1 MKKKCSI
8 LLSAMLAFTSLHA
21 GVLYEN
27 SLQKEG
33 DLAGF
38 SRDGKIRL
46 EKDGV
51 TGDFQDRVE
60 YRTIDRKLDARK
72 FSGRLIRLSCEARA
86 ENILRPRKVF
96 EGIKLELSMKND
108 RRTTWGG
115 IRFPSGTFG
124 WKKFETVCAAPAD
137 LQSVNLA
144 IGIQNSAGK
153 FQIRNLKV
161 ESVGIA
167 VPIRSAANMALKDE
181 RAGDN
186 QGGWTDQGPK
196 QDGRCFFGALFQKQ
210 FAGIPMDAEPEGK
223 GVLTMYSK
231 YFSGGPK
238 QVRIPVRPAE
248 KAKTLYLM
256 HTMAWGPSLKDKYV
270 GFLTLKDKNGKK
282 QEISIVHNR
291 DVADWYR
298 HVTNLKN
305 GYGVLK
311 GRTGDGNLAGLYL
324 SRFPVDPSLGE
335 IAEVEFRAVP
345 ECIWLIL
352 GATLSPTDLPLP
364 SAATTKI
371 RSGAEWLPI
380 QRSEQ
385 NRIRAGSA
393 LDLSA
398 WMRKGTVD
406 ELGRVVIRNG
416 HFVFEKNPTER
427 IRFLTN
433 AVTPHVDLRNL
444 SHKELADL
452 AREMRR
458 NGYNMVRTHFLDQS
472 LMLNGPGKDLEFN
485 PSMLDKIDSYERSFV
500 K

>member
-137 LQSVNLA
+137 LKSVNLA

-238 QVRIPVRPAE
+238 QVRIPIRPAE
-248 KAKTLYLM
+248 KAKTQ
-256 HTMAWGPSLKDKYV
+256 S
-270 GFLTLKDKNGKK
+270 
-282 QEISIVHNR
+282 
-291 DVADWYR
+291 
-298 HVTNLKN
+298 
-305 GYGVLK
+305 
-311 GRTGDGNLAGLYL
+311 
-324 SRFPVDPSLGE
+324 
-335 IAEVEFRAVP
+335 
-345 ECIWLIL
+345 
-352 GATLSPTDLPLP
+352 
-364 SAATTKI
+364 
-371 RSGAEWLPI
+371 
-380 QRSEQ
+380 
-385 NRIRAGSA
+385 
-393 LDLSA
+393 
-398 WMRKGTVD
+398 
-406 ELGRVVIRNG
+406 
-416 HFVFEKNPTER
+416 
-427 IRFLTN
+427 
-433 AVTPHVDLRNL
+433 LRNAL
-444 SHKELADL
+444 SWSGNIPLH
-452 AREMRR
+452 
-458 NGYNMVRTHFLDQS
+458 
-472 LMLNGPGKDLEFN
+472 
-485 PSMLDKIDSYERSFV
+485 
-500 K
+500 